1 MLGRILQW
9 EENYSSLLRD
19 HLVILIEGSISHYSD
34 NLLSHYT
41 LRNTFLICFSYFEY
55 VQNPKN
61 GGQLKLGGLAPSNL
75 ELALVKQYP
84 FDSAVQRMTVVAKK
98 KGTPAYSVFIKG
110 APEKVASLCRPNT
123 SEAESFFIS
132 CAALTQVRPKAFLFR
147 VPP

>member
-1 MLGRILQW
+1 L
-9 EENYSSLLRD
+9 
-19 HLVILIEGSISHYSD
+19 
-34 NLLSHYT
+34 
-41 LRNTFLICFSYFEY
+41 FEY

-123 SEAESFFIS
+123 SEAESYLFFV
-132 CAALTQVRPKAFLFR
+132 CRPNTSEAESFLFC
-147 VPP
+147 VPPKHK

>member
-1 MLGRILQW
+1 LLIY
-9 EENYSSLLRD
+9 EENFIF
-19 HLVILIEGSISHYSD
+19 VF
-34 NLLSHYT
+34 LSVG
-41 LRNTFLICFSYFEY
+41 NTVSTFF
-55 VQNPKN
+55 VRMQNPKN

-123 SEAESFFIS
+123 SEAE
-132 CAALTQVRPKAFLFR
+132 RFLFC

>member
-1 MLGRILQW
+1 MFK
-9 EENYSSLLRD
+9 YP
-19 HLVILIEGSISHYSD
+19 
-34 NLLSHYT
+34 
-41 LRNTFLICFSYFEY
+41 
-55 VQNPKN
+55 QNPKN

-132 CAALTQVRPKAFLFR
+132 CAALTQVSLTGFFYGFS
-147 VPP
+147 VF